1 MHQVRP
7 QTLRISSNDWPESE
21 RVPMWREV
29 IGRLLFRLDIE
40 PLPDMPFHADY
51 TVHTLGGLSVLS
63 SFGSGWRQ
71 WRTQDLIPDGNSDL
85 VLIINTV
92 GRLILSQRGEE
103 LELGEREAALLSA
116 ADVGGYTRPHSGH
129 IHTLRMPRVTIA
141 ALSPRADDAVM
152 RRIPRSSPMLQLLT
166 GYVGLLEQ
174 NHALIDPKTASLIVE
189 QIYDLVAAT
198 ITAAGEC
205 IELSNG
211 HSVRQARLATI
222 RADILANLAQVGLS
236 PKTVARRH
244 GVSDR
249 YVHLLFEETG
259 QTFTRFV
266 EEERLKRAFALLTDP
281 ACTDVRIGAIAARLG
296 FSEHSAFNR
305 AFRRYF
311 GDTPRN
317 VRRNGLKV

>member
-1 MHQVRP
+1 MHHVRP
-7 QTLRISSNDWPESE
+7 QTLRISSDDWSE
-21 RVPMWREV
+21 HERIPMWREV

-40 PLPDMPFHADY
+40 PLPDMRFHAHY
-51 TVHTLGGLSVLS
+51 TVHTFRSLSVLS
-63 SFGSGWRQ
+63 SFGCGWRQ

-85 VLIINTV
+85 VLIINTS
-92 GRLILSQRGEE
+92 GRLVLSQRGEE

-116 ADVGGYTRPHSGH
+116 ADVGGYTRPNSGH
-129 IHTLRMPRVTIA
+129 IHTLRMPRAMIA

-166 GYVGLLEQ
+166 GYVGLLKE
-174 NHALIDPKTASLIVE
+174 NHALVDPQTVPLIVA

-198 ITAAGEC
+198 ITATNDSF
-205 IELSNG
+205 ELANG

-222 RADILANLAQVGLS
+222 RADVLANLSQVGLS
-236 PKTVARRH
+236 PKTMARRH
-244 GVSDR
+244 GMSDR

-281 ACTDVRIGAIAARLG
+281 ASAALRIGDIAARLG

-311 GDTPRN
+311 GDTPGN
-317 VRRNGLKV
+317 VRRNGLKM